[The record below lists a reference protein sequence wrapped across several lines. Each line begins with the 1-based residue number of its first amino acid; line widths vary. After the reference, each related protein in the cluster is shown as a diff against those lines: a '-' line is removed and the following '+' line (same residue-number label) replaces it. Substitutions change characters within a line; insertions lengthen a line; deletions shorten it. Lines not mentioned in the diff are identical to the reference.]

1 MEKVVLTEERNKGLL
16 SAHRKLAQNLQA
28 EHSSQTEDQKL
39 FCADDEY
46 PGTEDPFIPCKKSP
60 PPQQFPSQELNLFA
74 PTEVRAIPVDC
85 NSPSSKLPFIYQKW
99 AQPWMLYNTELRRAY
114 PNPVCSRVSSH
125 RLWWCRKVHGNSLI
139 QQMLKSRLA

>member
-60 PPQQFPSQELNLFA
+60 PLQQFPSQELNLFA

-125 RLWWCRKVHGNSLI
+125 RLWWCRKVHGDSLI

>member
-60 PPQQFPSQELNLFA
+60 PLQQFPSQELNLFA

>member
-125 RLWWCRKVHGNSLI
+125 RLWWCRKVHGDSLI

>member
-1 MEKVVLTEERNKGLL
+1 MLDRKWRKLFSLKKGIKACSVLTESLHKTSRPSTAPRLKTKSYFVL
-16 SAHRKLAQNLQA
+16 
-28 EHSSQTEDQKL
+28 
-39 FCADDEY
+39 DDEY

-60 PPQQFPSQELNLFA
+60 PLQQFPSQELNLFA

-125 RLWWCRKVHGNSLI
+125 RL
-139 QQMLKSRLA
+139 

>member
-60 PPQQFPSQELNLFA
+60 PLQQFPSQELNLFA

-114 PNPVCSRVSSH
+114 PNPVCSHVSSH